1 MADRASY
8 RGAGRGG
15 GGGGGGGAPG
25 RGASSRGGGS
35 SGPGARGGGRGAAH
49 SQPPGRAGAGTGA
62 GAGAGAG
69 GGGGDRPKREAILDL
84 SKYSDKSI
92 RVKLA
97 GGREVAGT
105 LKGFDQLM
113 NLVLDDVHE
122 FIKDPVSGILTE
134 NKRALGLVVLRGTA
148 ITVINPADGFQ
159 SIENPFAPPQQ

>member
-8 RGAGRGG
+8 RGAGRGGG

-62 GAGAGAG
+62 GAGAG
-69 GGGGDRPKREAILDL
+69 GGDRPKREAILDL

-122 FIKDPVSGILTE
+122 LIKDPVSGILTE

-148 ITVINPADGFQ
+148 ITVINPADGFE

>member
-62 GAGAGAG
+62 GA
-69 GGGGDRPKREAILDL
+69 GGGDRPKREAILDL

-148 ITVINPADGFQ
+148 ITVINPADGFE